1 MSIYRRKDIEQ
12 VISELNE
19 EGHYI
24 YPVDWH
30 LGTGILDKFIDL
42 PPYSQKDI
50 HLRLLIQRYPC
61 TSIGLIIIKDGLRK
75 NQMQR

>member
-1 MSIYRRKDIEQ
+1 MGKDIEQ
-12 VISELNE
+12 VIIELQAAE
-19 EGHYI
+19 HYV

-30 LGTGILDKFIDL
+30 LGTGIIDKFIDL
-42 PPYSQKDI
+42 PPYSQKYI
-50 HLRLLIQRYPC
+50 HLRLLLEEYPC